1 MMKVSLQMIPSLYE
15 KIKNVFNHG
24 ITRECEVVYLL
35 TCIRK
40 IREQEGN
47 NKQLDT
53 LKFYCDWAL
62 HAKLTG
68 RTAQSIL
75 SSFNEGSSELM
86 GQEGHLPSAINAI
99 SKFTSLVAEV
109 KNFLASHGIATQQH
123 SNSDWSRFIF
133 LYASIVEDCP
143 LVINPDLSPTSGIQ
157 KVIARVQLA
166 QEINSKQQ
174 YYKISWIITDAAGQD
189 GELYVMNSFD
199 A

>member
-1 MMKVSLQMIPSLYE
+1 MLPSLYE
-15 KIKNVFNHG
+15 KIKKLFNHG

-40 IREQEGN
+40 ILEQEEN
-47 NKQLDT
+47 NEQLDT

-75 SSFNEGSSELM
+75 SSFNEGHSELV
-86 GQEGHLPSAINAI
+86 GQEGHLPSAIQAV
-99 SKFTSLVAEV
+99 SKFTSLIVEV
-109 KNFLASHGIATQQH
+109 KKFLESHSIAPQQY
-123 SNSDWSRFIF
+123 SNSDWSKFIF

-143 LVINPDLSPTSGIQ
+143 LVINSHLSPTSKIQ
-157 KVIARVQLA
+157 KVIARMELA
-166 QEINSKQQ
+166 QEIKSGQQ
-174 YYKISWIITDAAGQD
+174 YYKISWIITDAAGKD
-189 GELYVMNSFD
+189 GELYVINSFD

>member
-1 MMKVSLQMIPSLYE
+1 MKSLI
-15 KIKNVFNHG
+15 NHG

-40 IREQEGN
+40 ILEQEEGN
-47 NKQLDT
+47 EQWDA

-75 SSFNEGSSELM
+75 SSFNEGHSALIS
-86 GQEGHLPSAINAI
+86 QEDNLPSAIQDI
-99 SKFTSLVAEV
+99 SKFTGLVSEIQ
-109 KNFLASHGIATQQH
+109 NFLKSRDTNLQQY
-123 SNSDWSRFIF
+123 SNSDWSKFIF

-143 LVINPDLSPTSGIQ
+143 LVINPQLSPTSGIK
-157 KVIARVQLA
+157 KVIARMEL
-166 QEINSKQQ
+166 SKKRPSGQQ
-174 YYKISWIITDAAGQD
+174 YYKISWIITDASEKE
-189 GELYVMNSFD
+189 GELYIINSFD